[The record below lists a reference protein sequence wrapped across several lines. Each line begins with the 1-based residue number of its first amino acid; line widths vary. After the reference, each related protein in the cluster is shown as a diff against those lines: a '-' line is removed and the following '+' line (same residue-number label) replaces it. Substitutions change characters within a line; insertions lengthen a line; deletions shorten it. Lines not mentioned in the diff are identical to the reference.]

1 MLHVLLSEAPS
12 SNYSDVSTSFGIT
25 LVNRKKGTI
34 WGFKGGEEIE
44 RGTSDLNRE
53 TGKMWGSLQM
63 EGDSTEGEDKITT
76 TKKP

>member
-1 MLHVLLSEAPS
+1 MRQPDPGRQMLHVLLSEAPS

-53 TGKMWGSLQM
+53 TGKMRGSL
-63 EGDSTEGEDKITT
+63 
-76 TKKP
+76 